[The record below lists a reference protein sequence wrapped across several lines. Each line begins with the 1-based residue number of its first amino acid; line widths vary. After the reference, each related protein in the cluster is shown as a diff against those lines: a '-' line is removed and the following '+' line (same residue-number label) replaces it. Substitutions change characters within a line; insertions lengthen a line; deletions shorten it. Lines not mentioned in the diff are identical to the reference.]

1 MRIVK
6 ILGIAIGAVFLLL
19 VAGVVAIYLFFD
31 PNDYKDRIAAAVKQS
46 TGRELLLPG
55 KLQLDLFPWI
65 AVETGEASLGN
76 PPGFGTEPFLSLK
89 RAKLSVKLRPLLKK
103 QLEIGRIEIDGL
115 DLRLKQDAAGKGNWE
130 EWGSSETPAQPETA
144 SGPMPSLDL
153 AGIGITNSRVA
164 FQDMV
169 ADHVKVEI
177 GRFVPGAAF
186 PISLAMDISTAPG
199 AKPLPLGLEG
209 VLTLD
214 LDRQR
219 YQFKDFRMN
228 GSVQPAGAPQPIDW
242 KFATPLADLDLDA
255 QKLTKTSFTA
265 EVGKAKVAGEI
276 TGEKLI
282 DSPELAG
289 RFALSELAP
298 RELMKQF
305 GTRPPQTRDEKVLHS
320 FAAQGV
326 YAWAGGVAKLTD
338 LAFKLDES
346 KLSGRFAYDTR
357 NSGMDFALN
366 LDQIDLDRYQPPPTE
381 PVANE
386 EPIELPVELL
396 KPLRVKG
403 VFSVG
408 AIKIGGA
415 QLTKLYAGMNIA
427 DAVARFAPLQAE
439 LYGGH
444 YKGDIGIDM
453 RPAVPRV
460 TMDEHMSGIDIAKLM
475 KDYADSKLLSGRGN
489 LDVKLAASGRGGDAL
504 MKTLSGTVGL
514 NLQDGAVEGMDLW
527 YAIGEAQSLIKN
539 RALSGAVNSKR
550 TSFETFKATAE
561 LVNGVA
567 TNKDLV
573 VASQLLRV
581 TGSGIVN
588 LISQELTYGVNAA
601 VLRSP
606 PGADADFAELE
617 RASIPIRITGTLTDP
632 KIRPDLKG
640 LAKAQVQKL
649 VDEHKEEV
657 MQKVEV
663 EADKLK
669 AKAKDKAKDALKDLL
684 GGKKAKAPAA
694 TTTPPADV
702 GAGTNQP
709 EGQ

>member
-1 MRIVK
+1 MRILK
-6 ILGIAIGAVFLLL
+6 ILGIAIGAVLLLL
-19 VAGVVAIYLFFD
+19 VAGVLAIYLFFD

-46 TGRELLLPG
+46 TGRELSLPG
-55 KLQLDLFPWI
+55 KLSLSVFPWI
-65 AVETGEASLGN
+65 AVETGEATLGN
-76 PPGFGTEPFLSLK
+76 PPGFGTEPFLALK
-89 RAKLSVKLRPLLKK
+89 RAKLSVKLMPLLKK
-103 QLEIGRIEIDGL
+103 RLEIGRIEIDGL

-130 EWGSSETPAQPETA
+130 EWGSGATPAQPETA

-153 AGIGITNSRVA
+153 AGIAITNSRIA
-164 FQDMV
+164 FQEMV

-186 PISLAMDISTAPG
+186 PIKLGMDITTAPG

-209 VLTLD
+209 VLQLD
-214 LDRQR
+214 LDKQR
-219 YQFKDFRMN
+219 YQFRDFKLN
-228 GSVQPAGAPQPIDW
+228 GSVQPTGAPQPIDW
-242 KFATPLADLDLDA
+242 KFSTPAADLDLDA
-255 QKLTKTSFTA
+255 QTLAKTSFTA
-265 EVGKAKVAGEI
+265 EVGKAGLKGEI
-276 TGEKLI
+276 TGSKLI

-289 RFALSELAP
+289 RFALAELAP

-305 GTRPPQTRDEKVLHS
+305 GTRPPQTRDDKVLHK

-366 LDQIDLDRYQPPPTE
+366 LDQIDLDRYQPPPSE

-386 EPIELPVELL
+386 QPIELPIDLL

-415 QLTKLYAGMNIA
+415 RLTKLYAGINIA

-439 LYGGH
+439 LYEGQ

-453 RPAVPRV
+453 RPAVPRL
-460 TMDEHMSGIDIAKLM
+460 TMDEHMAGIDIAKLM
-475 KDYADSKLLSGRGN
+475 KDYADSQLLSGRGN
-489 LDVKLAASGRGGDAL
+489 LDVKLAASGRSGDAL
-504 MKTLSGTVGL
+504 MKTLTGTVGL

-539 RALSGAVNSKR
+539 RALSGATNMKR
-550 TSFETFKATAE
+550 TSFETFKANAE

-588 LISQELTYGVNAA
+588 LISQELAYGVNAA

-606 PGADADFAELE
+606 PGADADIAALE
-617 RASIPIRITGTLTDP
+617 RASIPIKITGTLTDP

-657 MQKVEV
+657 VQKVEA

-669 AKAKDKAKDALKDLL
+669 AKARDKAKDALKDLL
-684 GGKKAKAPAA
+684 GGKKKAPA
-694 TTTPPADV
+694 TTTPPADA

-709 EGQ
+709 DGQ